1 MAQEAAFTSSAM
13 ATALENSSVS
23 YEELADIEKEFDD
36 AETEIS
42 KFESHSLSDILR
54 EYFQGLP
61 SHCPG
66 AKRIR
71 CLYNSQTRELSLSNK
86 SS

>member
-42 KFESHSLSDILR
+42 KFESHSLSDIL
-54 EYFQGLP
+54 
-61 SHCPG
+61 
-66 AKRIR
+66 KRIF
-71 CLYNSQTRELSLSNK
+71 
-86 SS
+86 SSIMFPLPWRKAHSILLQPPKLEN